1 LNVVL
6 QRYAADLRS
15 DATQEIIQRC
25 WKQAL
30 EQNQL
35 APLTE
40 PVVKD
45 LKSESGSPLKFTLSF
60 EVLPDVEIKD
70 YQNTGVRL
78 ESTPVEDKDIDAA
91 LESLRENQAQ
101 YVPVEGGEIVDGHVV
116 TIAVDGVFEGGGKPI
131 HEDEV
136 AVVVGSDDTNEAFS
150 VNLRGAKLGE
160 ERSFDVTYPEDHH
173 RKRFSGKL
181 VHYRVTIKDIKEKHL
196 PELSDDF
203 AKDLGME
210 GLAQLRDKVRDDL
223 VTKAERIAEKKAKE
237 AVLDEVIRRNS
248 FDVPDC
254 LVDEELESH
263 ARRIA
268 GSLARQGI
276 DVNKTHIDWKKVFEE
291 ERPEAE
297 KAVRRS
303 IVLDAIAKQE
313 KIEATEEEL
322 EAEFQRLAQGT
333 GKTAV
338 ALRAQFEKD
347 NKTHSFREHLRQNKA
362 LDFIFRNA
370 TISRG

>member
-1 LNVVL
+1 
-6 QRYAADLRS
+6 
-15 DATQEIIQRC
+15 
-25 WKQAL
+25 
-30 EQNQL
+30 
-35 APLTE
+35 
-40 PVVKD
+40 
-45 LKSESGSPLKFTLSF
+45 
-60 EVLPDVEIKD
+60 
-70 YQNTGVRL
+70 
-78 ESTPVEDKDIDAA
+78 
-91 LESLRENQAQ
+91 
-101 YVPVEGGEIVDGHVV
+101 
-116 TIAVDGVFEGGGKPI
+116 
-131 HEDEV
+131 
-136 AVVVGSDDTNEAFS
+136 
-150 VNLRGAKLGE
+150 
-160 ERSFDVTYPEDHH
+160 
-173 RKRFSGKL
+173 

-196 PELSDDF
+196 PDLNDDL

-223 VTKAERIAEKKAKE
+223 VTKAERNAEKKAKE

-248 FDVPDC
+248 FDAPDC

-268 GSLARQGI
+268 SGLARQGI

-313 KIEATEEEL
+313 KIEATEEEV

-333 GKTAV
+333 GKTVV

-370 TISRG
+370 NISRG